1 VRTHQPGQAAF
12 ESILPGQIEWSPFA
26 PFPPAARLA
35 ILCAICFQAV
45 DHKSD
50 WKTSGVRVVPGDQL
64 DTNTPQTD
72 GLDRDTG
79 IWKPST
85 YLWPAPANQRLL
97 S

>member
-1 VRTHQPGQAAF
+1 VRTHQPGRAAF

-45 DHKSD
+45 DR
-50 WKTSGVRVVPGDQL
+50 KTSGVRVVPGDQL

-72 GLDRDTG
+72 GLGGDTG